1 MMELPLNHNRPKIMH
16 IDLNSCFATVEQQA
30 NLHLRGKPLVIAAYT
45 SPNGCVIS
53 PSIEAKKLGIKVG
66 MTVRDARLISK
77 EVIVRDPDPM
87 LVRDV
92 HIKFKKIC
100 NEYSPVVIPKS
111 IDEVVIDFT
120 GTSALKKGLI
130 NIAHEIKT
138 RFRKE
143 IGEWISCNIGI
154 STNRF
159 LAKLAASLHKPNGL
173 DIITYKN
180 IYHVYNSIQLTD
192 LNGINTKFE
201 ARLNSNN
208 IFTPI
213 QLLHAH
219 EDFLRKQVFQ
229 SIVGYYWYM
238 RIRGW
243 EIDDVEF
250 KRKSYGQDYSLGKKT
265 SDPKELSKIIM
276 KLCEKMGR
284 RLRASANS
292 ALGVH
297 VGIIYDD
304 WTYWHRGRKFHQP
317 LYTTQEL
324 YIKALWVFNQQPER
338 KVVVKMS
345 VNCFDLISNT
355 SSQQTLFDI
364 DTDKTRKA
372 SDAMDKIN
380 DRYGEFVITPALMM
394 GMRDVVVDRVA
405 FGGVKDLEDLYH
417 STSDQSNFS
426 F

>member
-1 MMELPLNHNRPKIMH
+1 MELPLNHNKPTIMH

-30 NLHLRGKPLVIAAYT
+30 NLHLRGRPLVIAAYT
-45 SPNGCVIS
+45 TPNGCVIS

-77 EVIVRDPDPM
+77 DVIVRDPDPM

-100 NEYSPVVIPKS
+100 TEYSPVVIPKS
-111 IDEVVIDFT
+111 IDEVVIDFA
-120 GTSALKKGLI
+120 GTPAIKKGLI
-130 NIAHEIKT
+130 NIAHEIKA

-154 STNRF
+154 ATNRF

-173 DIITYKN
+173 DVITHENLHY
-180 IYHVYNSIQLTD
+180 IYNSVKLID
-192 LNGINTKFE
+192 LNGINTRFE
-201 ARLNSNN
+201 ARLNANG

-213 QLLHAH
+213 QFLNAG
-219 EDFLRKQVFQ
+219 ENFLRKQVFH
-229 SIVGYYWYM
+229 SICGYHWYL
-238 RIRGW
+238 RLRGW

-250 KRKSYGQDYSLGKKT
+250 KRKSFGQDYSLGKKT
-265 SDPKELSKIIM
+265 KNPQELAKLLM

-284 RLRASANS
+284 RLRSSGNS
-292 ALGVH
+292 AMGIH
-297 VGIIYDD
+297 VAVIYDD
-304 WTYWHRGRKFHQP
+304 WTYWHRGRKLHTP
-317 LYTTQEL
+317 LYTTTEL
-324 YIKALWVFNQQPER
+324 YIKALWVLNQQPEK
-338 KVVVKMS
+338 KVVAKLS
-345 VNCFDLISNT
+345 VSCFDLIPNT

-364 DTDKTRKA
+364 DTDKTKKV

-394 GMRDVVVDRVA
+394 GMRDLVVDRVA

-417 STSDQSNFS
+417 A
-426 F
+426 